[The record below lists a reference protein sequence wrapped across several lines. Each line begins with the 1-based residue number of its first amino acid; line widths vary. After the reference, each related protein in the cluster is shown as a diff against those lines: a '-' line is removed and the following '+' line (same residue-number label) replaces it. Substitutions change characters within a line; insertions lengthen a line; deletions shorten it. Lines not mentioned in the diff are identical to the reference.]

1 MRGNL
6 ELHALAAGVWVRR
19 RRVRVRSLAAP
30 GRCRTSPPWS
40 PDPTRARLAGHAA
53 VAPPVPPRWGG
64 EGSAG
69 VRVTFPRLQSCGEQ
83 FPTPPRK
90 CKKKKKNLFTFLVC
104 GFVSAILRVGDKKQN
119 FLQKNVAAHT
129 VLQSVSS
136 SGRFRKPPG
145 PAFCTAKEQNNE
157 TKDFYFINHLI
168 FAWETLLIEWVCLFC
183 QSPLSLFMGFKLF
196 KVPLTF
202 NLQVWGLFLFCL
214 LSWRKTSCWKCFEK
228 PNMRGWQ

>member
-1 MRGNL
+1 MSQHTRCCKVFLLQGAL
-6 ELHALAAGVWVRR
+6 E
-19 RRVRVRSLAAP
+19 
-30 GRCRTSPPWS
+30 
-40 PDPTRARLAGHAA
+40 
-53 VAPPVPPRWGG
+53 
-64 EGSAG
+64 
-69 VRVTFPRLQSCGEQ
+69 
-83 FPTPPRK
+83 
-90 CKKKKKNLFTFLVC
+90 N
-104 GFVSAILRVGDKKQN
+104 
-119 FLQKNVAAHT
+119 
-129 VLQSVSS
+129 
-136 SGRFRKPPG
+136 PPG

-157 TKDFYFINHLI
+157 NKDFYFINHLI